1 MSADSYLMQMWQQ
14 MALCQLWAAPICGAT
29 VGAIYFQSLRWSLNH
44 LSETKHKIRFF
55 ASVAVLRILLFFGV
69 MMLIAQRNPVVV
81 LLYVLAFF
89 ITKMLIV
96 IREKGQIVKFDEEQK
111 NDGAI

>member
-1 MSADSYLMQMWQQ
+1 MNSESYLAQMWQQ
-14 MALCQLWAAPICGAT
+14 AETWQIAAAVLGGLL
-29 VGAIYFQSLRWSLNH
+29 VGIIYFQSLRWSLNH

-55 ASVAVLRILLFFGV
+55 VSVAVFRILLFFGV
-69 MMLIAQRNPVVV
+69 IVLIAQGNPVVV

-96 IREKGQIVKFDEEQK
+96 IHEKGQIVEFETEKKQ
-111 NDGAI
+111 

>member
-1 MSADSYLMQMWQQ
+1 
-14 MALCQLWAAPICGAT
+14 
-29 VGAIYFQSLRWSLNH
+29 
-44 LSETKHKIRFF
+44 
-55 ASVAVLRILLFFGV
+55 
-69 MMLIAQRNPVVV
+69 MLIAQRNPVVV

>member
-1 MSADSYLMQMWQQ
+1 MNSESYLAQMWQQ
-14 MALCQLWAAPICGAT
+14 AETWQITAAVLGGLL
-29 VGAIYFQSLRWSLNH
+29 VGIIYFQSLRWSLNH

-55 ASVAVLRILLFFGV
+55 ASVAVFRILLFFGV
-69 MMLIAQRNPVVV
+69 IVLIAQGNPVVV

-96 IREKGQIVKFDEEQK
+96 IHEKGQIVKFETEKKQ
-111 NDGAI
+111 

>member
-1 MSADSYLMQMWQQ
+1 MNSESYMAQMWQQ
-14 MALCQLWAAPICGAT
+14 AETWQITAAVLGGLL
-29 VGAIYFQSLRWSLNH
+29 VGIIYFQSLRWSLNH

-55 ASVAVLRILLFFGV
+55 ASVAVFRILLFFGV
-69 MMLIAQRNPVVV
+69 IVLIAQGNPVVV

-96 IREKGQIVKFDEEQK
+96 IREKGQIVKFETEKKQ
-111 NDGAI
+111 

>member
-14 MALCQLWAAPICGAT
+14 IALWQLWTAPICGVI
-29 VGAIYFQSLRWSLNH
+29 VGAIYFQSLRWSFNH
-44 LSETKHKIRFF
+44 LGDTKHKIRFF
-55 ASVAVLRILLFFGV
+55 ASVAVLRILVFFGV
-69 MMLIAQRNPVVV
+69 MVLIAQRNPVVV

-96 IREKGQIVKFDEEQK
+96 IREKSRIIKFDEEQK
-111 NDGAI
+111 NDGAV

>member
-1 MSADSYLMQMWQQ
+1 MNSESYMAQMWQQ
-14 MALCQLWAAPICGAT
+14 AETWQIAAAVLGGLL
-29 VGAIYFQSLRWSLNH
+29 VGIIYFQSLRWSLNH

-55 ASVAVLRILLFFGV
+55 ASVAVFRILLFFGV
-69 MMLIAQRNPVVV
+69 MLLIAQRNPVVV

-96 IREKGQIVKFDEEQK
+96 IREKGQIVKFETEKKQ
-111 NDGAI
+111 